1 MKIKLSLNT
10 ATDRDQ
16 NKANTPNMKETWLL
30 ISSLFILFLLV
41 PFKLFLTDNSNN
53 LPPSPFALPFLGHL
67 HLLVVVVSSS
77 SAAGECFSKHDLVL
91 AKRPLFTLN
100 KYVGYNFTTLVSSS
114 YGENWLNVR
123 QIFTGEVLSP
133 ERINMLAGVQRDE
146 LKISL
151 RKLVKISADKFTKVE
166 LKPLILALAT
176 NTVTRMVAGKRYYG
190 EDVAGIKEA
199 RHLRELID
207 QIFILGGES
216 YPGDFLPVYKYF
228 DIQGFEKKVKK
239 LASGLD
245 VYFQGWVDKRRRN
258 KGGLESENT
267 IIDHLLSLQESQP
280 KLYTD
285 QLIKGVAV
293 NMIAGGTRTIAAMT
307 EWAMANLLNNPE
319 MLKKVIAELDPFL
332 NSNQLLGET
341 DLSKLPYLQNIIS
354 ESFRLHPAVPLL
366 APHVYSDNLTIGGYN
381 VPAQTIL
388 LINAWA
394 IHRDSKV
401 WDDPTRF
408 NLQRFDASEAD
419 DPYKLLPF
427 GVGMR
432 QFPGRGFAKRIIG
445 LTVGTLIQFFEW
457 ERVDEKPIDLV
468 EQPTG
473 ILMPK
478 TLEILC
484 KTRSIMN
491 DVLIHDVL

>member
-1 MKIKLSLNT
+1 
-10 ATDRDQ
+10 
-16 NKANTPNMKETWLL
+16 
-30 ISSLFILFLLV
+30 
-41 PFKLFLTDNSNN
+41 
-53 LPPSPFALPFLGHL
+53 
-67 HLLVVVVSSS
+67 
-77 SAAGECFSKHDLVL
+77 
-91 AKRPLFTLN
+91 
-100 KYVGYNFTTLVSSS
+100 
-114 YGENWLNVR
+114 
-123 QIFTGEVLSP
+123 
-133 ERINMLAGVQRDE
+133 MLAGVQRDE
-146 LKISL
+146 LKIL
-151 RKLVKISADKFTKVE
+151 LHKLVKISADKFTKVE
-166 LKPLILALAT
+166 LKQLILALAT

-190 EDVAGIKEA
+190 EDVARIKEA

-258 KGGLESENT
+258 K
-267 IIDHLLSLQESQP
+267 
-280 KLYTD
+280 
-285 QLIKGVAV
+285 

-388 LINAWA
+388 LINACA